1 MVKTK
6 SQTIAEAVQDLF
18 DSDSFIA
25 KIENLA
31 TKIATDIV
39 NKSFAKLQ
47 DFIDRNEGRLHDIEV
62 KVEAK
67 KQELSKLQKSIDT
80 HHDKIHNLEV
90 ATNQLEQYSRRSC
103 LRVFGI
109 KESPGENT
117 DDIVCDLATN
127 KMGVTLTQDDIDR
140 SHRTGAKKP
149 NAGRPRPIIIKFT
162 SYKKRSEFI
171 RARRKLKGTKTTIQE
186 DLTTKNQELYTKTF
200 KCKDVLASWTSDG
213 RIFALVKATDGKEVR
228 KLITCTHD
236 LDILSKA
243 N

>member
-25 KIENLA
+25 KIENLP

-39 NKSFAKLQ
+39 NKSCAKLQ

-90 ATNQLEQYSRRSC
+90 ATNQLQQYSRRSC

-117 DDIVCDLATN
+117 DNIVCDLATN
-127 KMGVTLTQDDIDR
+127 
-140 SHRTGAKKP
+140 
-149 NAGRPRPIIIKFT
+149 
-162 SYKKRSEFI
+162 
-171 RARRKLKGTKTTIQE
+171 
-186 DLTTKNQELYTKTF
+186 
-200 KCKDVLASWTSDG
+200 
-213 RIFALVKATDGKEVR
+213 
-228 KLITCTHD
+228 
-236 LDILSKA
+236 
-243 N
+243 